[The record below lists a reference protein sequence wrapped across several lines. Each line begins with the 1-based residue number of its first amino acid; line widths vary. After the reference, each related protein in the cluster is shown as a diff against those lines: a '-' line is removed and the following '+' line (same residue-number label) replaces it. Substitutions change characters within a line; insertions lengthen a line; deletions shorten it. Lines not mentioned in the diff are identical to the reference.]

1 MIFRPYRRLN
11 AVLYAH
17 RWAYGRNPQFYDYE
31 AIGGDCTNFASQCI
45 YAGAGVMNYTPIY
58 GWYYINPDDK
68 APAWTGVEYLHN
80 FLTRPQPSLGPT
92 AQVTDDL
99 RSAMLGD
106 VIQLRFQGEL
116 FQHSP
121 VVVQT
126 SLDGSPDKILLA
138 AHSTDADWRP
148 LSSYDY
154 EAYRILHILGVY
166 DE

>member
-1 MIFRPYRRLN
+1 M
-11 AVLYAH
+11 
-17 RWAYGRNPQFYDYE
+17 GR
-31 AIGGDCTNFASQCI
+31 GRVS
-45 YAGAGVMNYTPIY
+45 
-58 GWYYINPDDK
+58 
-68 APAWTGVEYLHN
+68 
-80 FLTRPQPSLGPT
+80 

-106 VIQLRFQGEL
+106 VIQLRFQGEV

-148 LSSYDY
+148 LSSYEY